1 MKKDNS
7 KFFLG
12 VILGAA
18 VGLVAGILTAP
29 KYGKETRQELKEQ
42 GKKAFD
48 ETKKTS
54 QKLYQDTK
62 VGGQKLFGKFF
73 KKKEDAGDEALDVVE
88 EVAEDAAE
96 ATEEAK

>member
-12 VILGAA
+12 IILGAA
-18 VGLVAGILTAP
+18 AGLVAGILTAP
-29 KYGKETRQELKEQ
+29 KSGKETRHELKEQ

-48 ETKKTS
+48 ETKK
-54 QKLYQDTK
+54 TK

-73 KKKEDAGDEALDVVE
+73 KKKEDVEDEALGVVE

-96 ATEEAK
+96 AAEEAK